1 MTEKTRAVVR
11 SGVALSLSLTL
22 ALSAVPTHA
31 FAADTAAQTQTELDS
46 ARARLDELQGQCA
59 TAFSQLE
66 DAQASLEDTRAAM
79 SETQSQIDA
88 KEQELGVARG
98 TLSQTMAANYKS
110 GVDFLSFVLGSN
122 DFQDLVSR
130 VYYANKV
137 SASQTDA
144 INAVRTIQGELQ
156 GQKDRLQ
163 EEESQQEELLSQ
175 SEQSFSQIQ
184 SLQSQQ
190 QEYVNGLS
198 EEVQRQLAAE
208 REAAEKAAAEKAA
221 AEAAARAA
229 QQGESDAG
237 TGTQSGGQAQSDNQ
251 SGQGGSSDNGSS
263 SNASSDTGS
272 NSGNGGSSSNSNS
285 NSSSNSS
292 SNSNSNSNSGGGS
305 ASQPDESYGSGI
317 SAVIAAA
324 RSQLGVSY
332 SWAGNA
338 IANQEFDCSGLVW
351 WAYRQAGY
359 SIPRGQ
365 RMSNGYN
372 NSMIGWVLQRGGFT
386 TNQANLKAGDLMFW
400 GGGTG
405 STTHVGL
412 CIGNGQM
419 IHSNYGG
426 VEVTS
431 VYYFAGSFVGGG
443 PIV

>member
-1 MTEKTRAVVR
+1 MTEKTRAAVR

-22 ALSAVPTHA
+22 ALSAVPTYA
-31 FAADTAAQTQTELDS
+31 LAADTAAATQSELDS
-46 ARARLDELQGQCA
+46 ARARLDELQSQSA
-59 TAFSQLE
+59 AAFSQLE
-66 DAQASLEDTRAAM
+66 EAQASLEDTRAAM

-88 KEQELGVARG
+88 KERELGVARG
-98 TLSQTMAANYKS
+98 ELSQTMASNYKS

-163 EEESQQEELLSQ
+163 EEESQQEQLLSQ

-198 EEVQRQLAAE
+198 EEVQKQLAAE

-229 QQGESDAG
+229 QQGENGVGTDAQ
-237 TGTQSGGQAQSDNQ
+237 TGGQTGSDNQ
-251 SGQGGSSDNGSS
+251 SDQGGASGNGSS
-263 SNASSDTGS
+263 SNGSSDSGS
-272 NSGNGGSSSNSNS
+272 NSDSGGS
-285 NSSSNSS
+285 
-292 SNSNSNSNSGGGS
+292 GGTS
-305 ASQPDESYGSGI
+305 APQVDESYGSGI
-317 SAVIAAA
+317 SAAISAAC
-324 RSQLGVSY
+324 SQLGVSY

-351 WAYRQAGY
+351 WAYKQAGY

-372 NSMIGWVLQRGGFT
+372 SSMIGWVLQKGGFT
-386 TNQANLKAGDLMFW
+386 TNQANLRAGDLMFW
-400 GGGTG
+400 GSGTD

-412 CIGNGQM
+412 CIGDGKM
-419 IHSNYGG
+419 IHSNYNG

-431 VYYFAGSFVGGG
+431 VYYSSGSFVGGG

>member
-144 INAVRTIQGELQ
+144 INVVRTIQGELQ

-229 QQGESDAG
+229 QDAQQGESGGQSDAQAGGQTGADGQSGESNQGEAQGQGDANHDSNAGSGQEAG
-237 TGTQSGGQAQSDNQ
+237 TGSD
-251 SGQGGSSDNGSS
+251 SGSS
-263 SNASSDTGS
+263 SG
-272 NSGNGGSSSNSNS
+272 
-285 NSSSNSS
+285 SSSNSS
-292 SNSNSNSNSGGGS
+292 SNS
-305 ASQPDESYGSGI
+305 APAPAPQVDESYGSGI
-317 SAVIAAA
+317 SAVISAA

-338 IANQEFDCSGLVW
+338 IANQEFDCSGIVW

-405 STTHVGL
+405 STIHVGL

-431 VYYFAGSFVGGG
+431 VYYSAGSFVGGG